1 MDNHNFKSYVFYRSG
16 VRKGYPLIVKG
27 NGVYIY
33 DDKGKEYIDIACG
46 AGVANIG
53 YGNEEVAEAMYKQ
66 ATTHNFA
73 ESVSFTSQAQE
84 DLSKKIIEISPP
96 GMEKV
101 WFCSGGAEANETA
114 LKMSRQ
120 YHLETGNSL
129 KYKIISRWQSYH
141 GNTIAALSMSG
152 RPPWRKHY
160 TPYLLNFPHISPP
173 YCYHCPFGKT
183 YPDCDIDCALELERT
198 IKLEGSEY
206 VAAFI
211 AETIIGGTSGV
222 VIPVKEYWKIIRDIC
237 DKYNVLL
244 ILDEVITGFGRT
256 GQPFAIDHWGIIP
269 DIITVAKGIAGSY
282 APLGGVI
289 VKKKI
294 FDAFYE
300 GSGGFIHGY
309 TYSGH
314 PVACAAGLAVQQY
327 IEKHRLIERVVKM
340 GAYFMNK
347 LSRLNKI
354 DIVGEIRGKGLL
366 IGIEYVQDKK
376 TRAPF
381 ERTKKVS
388 ENITAAA
395 LKRGLVILPGTC
407 GVDGTVGDH
416 NLIGPPFII
425 SEAEIDKAVNI
436 LEESI
441 LEVQRKL

>member
-1 MDNHNFKSYVFYRSG
+1 M
-16 VRKGYPLIVKG
+16 KGT
-27 NGVYIY
+27 GVYIY

-73 ESVSFTSQAQE
+73 ESVTFTSEVQEKLAQ
-84 DLSKKIIEISPP
+84 KIIELSPP
-96 GMEKV
+96 RMGKV
-101 WFCSGGAEANETA
+101 WFSSGGAEANETA
-114 LKMSRQ
+114 LKMARQ
-120 YHLETGNSL
+120 YHLETGSPH
-129 KYKIISRWQSYH
+129 KYKVISRWQSYH
-141 GNTIAALSMSG
+141 GNTIGALSMSG
-152 RPPWRKHY
+152 RTPWRKVY

-183 YPDCDIDCALELERT
+183 YPSCEIDCALDFERT
-198 IKLEGSEY
+198 IKQEGSEY

-211 AETIIGGTSGV
+211 AETIIGGSAGV
-222 VIPVKEYWKIIRDIC
+222 VIPVKEYWKIIREIC

-256 GQPFAIDHWGIIP
+256 GEPFAINDWGIIP
-269 DIITVAKGIAGSY
+269 DMITVAKGIAGSY

-289 VKKKI
+289 CQQKI

-300 GSGGFIHGY
+300 GSGGFTHGY

-340 GAYFMNK
+340 GAYFMEK
-347 LSRLNKI
+347 LSRFNQI

-366 IGIEYVQDKK
+366 IGIEYVQDKEK
-376 TRAPF
+376 RTPF
-381 ERTKKVS
+381 DRDKRVS
-388 ENITAAA
+388 ERITAAA
-395 LKRGLVILPGTC
+395 QEKGLVILPGTC
-407 GVDGTVGDH
+407 GVDGVRGDH

-425 SEAEIDKAVNI
+425 TEPQIDRAVDLLEKA
-436 LEESI
+436 I
-441 LEVQRKL
+441 LEVQGKL